1 MVFGKFEQ
9 AGSLWIMALN
19 GKVAVVTGAAQG
31 LGKGF
36 VEILLQ
42 NGANV
47 ALLDLNEKAGK
58 DLEENLNKAYG
69 ADRAHFYTADVSSEQ
84 QFKDAFQKVLTKFG
98 RVDIFCN
105 NAGIVNEKNWE
116 KTVSINLCAV
126 VRGTYLAL
134 EHMKKEN
141 GGQGGVIVNVASLAG
156 LGPLPSAPIYTATKH
171 GVVGFSRAL
180 SMASQLANYGVRI
193 NVLCP
198 TFVRTA
204 LIDTFHSEELTGQ
217 FFNLKTVTESLLDK
231 HPLVEVEDVAK
242 GFLLLVKDE
251 SLNGAVL
258 AVRSTGT
265 GIVSFP
271 TEIPKTPV
279 SL

>member
-1 MVFGKFEQ
+1 
-9 AGSLWIMALN
+9 MALK

-42 NGANV
+42 NGAQV
-47 ALLDLNEKAGK
+47 ALLDVNEKSGK
-58 DLEENLNKAYG
+58 DLEENLNEAYG

-84 QFKDAFQKVLTKFG
+84 QFKDAFQEVVTKFG

-116 KTVSINLCAV
+116 KAVSVNLNGV

-171 GVVGFSRAL
+171 GVVGFCRAL
-180 SMASQLANYGVRI
+180 SMASQLASYGVRI

-198 TFVRTA
+198 TFARTS

-217 FFNLKTVTESLLDK
+217 FFNLKAVSESLMEK
-231 HPLVEVEDVAK
+231 FPPVEVEDVAK
-242 GFLLLVKDE
+242 AFLLLVKDE

-258 AVRSTGT
+258 AVQNNGT
-265 GIVSFP
+265 GVVSFP
-271 TEIPKTPV
+271 TEVPKTPV